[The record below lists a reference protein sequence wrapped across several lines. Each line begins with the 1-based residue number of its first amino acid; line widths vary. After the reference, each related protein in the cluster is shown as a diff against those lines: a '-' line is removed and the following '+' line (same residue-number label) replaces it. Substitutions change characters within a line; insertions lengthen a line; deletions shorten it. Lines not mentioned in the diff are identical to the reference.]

1 MKYYLYY
8 QVKECRVQKL
18 LLNKLFKEVPL
29 LGMKFSSKISSIVI
43 TLIVLFL
50 SGQSYSNILEISTPA
65 EFVVIYDHEVDKIL
79 YEKNGDKIMK
89 PASMAKVMTAYIV
102 FDRIKD
108 KKLQMS
114 DTFVVSNKA
123 WRMGG
128 SRSFL
133 ELNSNVSISDLLS
146 GLIVQSGNDAA
157 VVIAE
162 GISGDEEAFA
172 REMNRYAKLLGMNNT
187 YFTNST
193 GWPHPDLKT
202 TSNDLII
209 LTKNLIKNFPKLYK
223 LFNEKTFKYNNI
235 KQSNRN
241 PLLYTINGADGL
253 KTGHTNESGYG
264 LIGSVKR
271 NERRV
276 TIIINGMNSKTK
288 RTFESKRLF
297 DIVFRETTLLSLFE
311 EKKSLAI
318 ANVWLGKSSN
328 VNLIAEKSIKKII
341 SPLEFNKTQIKIEWY
356 DPISAPIKK
365 GDRVGDIFVSM
376 PGRNTIKEYLVSSEN
391 IEKLPSLLRIKSILK
406 FLLYGDII
414 AE

>member
-1 MKYYLYY
+1 ML
-8 QVKECRVQKL
+8 
-18 LLNKLFKEVPL
+18 
-29 LGMKFSSKISSIVI
+29 KIKTLCLRSFIIS
-43 TLIVLFL
+43 TLIILFF
-50 SGQSYSNILEISTPA
+50 SNQSFSNLLDITTPA
-65 EFVVIYDHEVDKIL
+65 KHVVIYDHEVDEIL
-79 YEKNGDKIMK
+79 YEKNGDEIMK

-108 KKLQMS
+108 RGLKMS
-114 DTFVVSNKA
+114 DTFLVSDKA

-133 ELNSNVSISDLLS
+133 ELNTNVSISDLLL

-172 REMNRYAKLLGMNNT
+172 REMNRYAKLLGMKNT

-209 LTKNLIKNFPKLYK
+209 LTKNLIKNFPDLYK
-223 LFNEKTFKYNNI
+223 LFNKKIFKYNNI

-241 PLLYTINGADGL
+241 PLLYSVNGADGL

-276 TIIINGMNSKTK
+276 TIILNGINSKKK
-288 RTFESKRLF
+288 RTYESKRLF

-311 EKKSLAI
+311 DKKSLTS
-318 ANVWLGKSSN
+318 ANVWLGKQSKI
-328 VNLIAEKSIKKII
+328 NLIAENSVKKIV
-341 SPLEFNKTQIKIEWY
+341 SPLEFNKTKIKIEWN
-356 DPISAPIKK
+356 DPIPAPIKK
-365 GDRVGDIFVSM
+365 DDRVGKIFVTM
-376 PGRNTIKEYLVSSEN
+376 PGREPIIEHLVSSEN
-391 IEKLPSLLRIKSILK
+391 VEKLPSLLRVKSILK